1 MLRRDIMLTRLSQFV
16 ILPPYQQQGHGCEC
30 GALQLAS
37 MISRLSVDVA
47 ALLYS
52 TLFAHVIGRP
62 EVAELTVEDPAEA
75 FEDLRDRNDL
85 RYLVAQGVPEDPSFL
100 DGVGAGTRGPRAKW
114 EAAVRRKHKIAG
126 VSGQRGPG
134 TSATGLI
141 RSQRQ
146 FDRLLEM
153 LLLRQLDRKDPEKVK
168 NYRLQVKARLYRF
181 NYVSGPRSRDASGV
195 ADTHQEMLSQMTLEE
210 RKEALAKTYDSVVED
225 YDRILKVT
233 FH

>member
-1 MLRRDIMLTRLSQFV
+1 MVVSAAL
-16 ILPPYQQQGHGCEC
+16 LP
-30 GALQLAS
+30 S

-114 EAAVRRKHKIAG
+114 EAAVRKKYKIAG
-126 VSGQRGPG
+126 VSDQTG
-134 TSATGLI
+134 TIATGLN

-153 LLLRQLDRKDPEKVK
+153 LLLRQLDRKDPEKVRD
-168 NYRLQVKARLYRF
+168 YRLQVKARLYRF
-181 NYVSGPRSRDASGV
+181 NYVGAIISPEHWQVPGR
-195 ADTHQEMLSQMTLEE
+195 
-210 RKEALAKTYDSVVED
+210 
-225 YDRILKVT
+225 
-233 FH
+233 